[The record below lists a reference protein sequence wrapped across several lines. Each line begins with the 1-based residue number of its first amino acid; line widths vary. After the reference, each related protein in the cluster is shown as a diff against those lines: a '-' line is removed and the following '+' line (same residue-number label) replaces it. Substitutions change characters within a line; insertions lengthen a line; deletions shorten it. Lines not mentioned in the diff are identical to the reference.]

1 VFEALVGKEWWVSDN
16 WGLGLSGQM
25 VPGTFRGKDP
35 DLTLGLVPSWKATA
49 FSLLF
54 SATYN

>member
-1 VFEALVGKEWWVSDN
+1 MVGKEWWVTPD
-16 WGLGLSGQM
+16 WGIGIAGQFHIAAM
-25 VPGTFRGKDP
+25 HDP
-35 DLTLGLVPSWKATA
+35 TVDAQMRANV